1 MKIPRTSPHPK
12 KSTAFFA
19 LAAAAALTL
28 SGCVNNAADTS
39 SSPSPSGSTVS
50 SGPDEAAVAL
60 LPADVRD
67 SGKLVVGTNLTYAPD
82 EFKTPDG
89 QPTGWGID
97 LVTEMSARLG
107 LDPDLRDSQFD
118 NIIPGVK
125 GGKYDVGWAS
135 FTDTLERQA
144 SVDFV
149 DYYNAGIQ
157 WASRTDNPVNPD
169 DACGLTIAVGTGT
182 YQETEEL
189 PAKSKACEE
198 AGKPPL
204 ELLKL
209 DTQGDIT
216 NAVVLGR
223 ADAMSADSPV
233 TQYAVSQTDGKLML
247 AGDIFDAAPF
257 GAAVAKDGD
266 MGPAV
271 QAALQS
277 MMDDGTYLAI
287 LEEWGV
293 EAGAIETA
301 TINGGTS

>member
-1 MKIPRTSPHPK
+1 V
-12 KSTAFFA
+12 AA
-19 LAAAAALTL
+19 LAAVAGLVLT
-28 SGCVNNAADTS
+28 GCVNNESDSTPSATATGAA
-39 SSPSPSGSTVS
+39 VV
-50 SGPDEAAVAL
+50 DEAARAM

-67 SGKLVVGTNLTYAPD
+67 SGTLVIGTNLTYAPD
-82 EFKTPDG
+82 EFKKPDG
-89 QPTGWGID
+89 TPTGWGID
-97 LVTEMSARLG
+97 LVTALSARLG
-107 LDPDLRDSQFD
+107 LEADLRDSQFD

-135 FTDTLERQA
+135 FTDTLERQD

-157 WASRTDNPVNPD
+157 WASRAGETVDPDN
-169 DACGLTIAVGTGT
+169 ACGLTIAVGTGT

-189 PAKSKACEE
+189 PAKSKACVA
-198 AGKPPL
+198 AGKEPL
-204 ELLKL
+204 KLLKL

-233 TQYAVSQTDGKLML
+233 TQYAVAQTDGKLQL

-257 GAAVAKDGD
+257 GMATAKGSE
-266 MGPAV
+266 MTPAL

-277 MMDDGTYLAI
+277 MIDDGTYLAI
-287 LEEWGV
+287 LKEWGV
-293 EAGAIETA
+293 EAGAVDTA

>member
-1 MKIPRTSPHPK
+1 MTITRKRGFGRV
-12 KSTAFFA
+12 AA
-19 LAAAAALTL
+19 LAAVAGLVLT
-28 SGCVNNAADTS
+28 GCVNNESDSTPSATATGAA
-39 SSPSPSGSTVS
+39 VV
-50 SGPDEAAVAL
+50 DEAARAL

-67 SGKLVVGTNLTYAPD
+67 SGTLVIGTNLTYAPD
-82 EFKTPDG
+82 EFKNPDG
-89 QPTGWGID
+89 TPTGWGID
-97 LVTEMSARLG
+97 LVTAMSQRLG
-107 LDPDLRDSQFD
+107 LKPDLRDSQFD

-157 WASRTDNPVNPD
+157 WATRAGETVDPDN
-169 DACGLTIAVGTGT
+169 ACGLTIAVGTGT
-182 YQETEEL
+182 YQETDEL

-204 ELLKL
+204 KLLKL

-233 TQYAVSQTDGKLML
+233 TQYAVSQTDGKLVL

-257 GAAVAKDGD
+257 GMATAKDGE
-266 MGPAV
+266 MTKAL
-271 QAALQS
+271 QAAMQS
-277 MMDDGTYLAI
+277 MMDDGTYEAI
-287 LEEWGV
+287 LKQWGV
-293 EAGAIETA
+293 EAGAVDTA

>member
-1 MKIPRTSPHPK
+1 MTITK
-12 KSTAFFA
+12 KRGIGRVAA
-19 LAAAAALTL
+19 LAAAAGLVL
-28 SGCVNNAADTS
+28 SGCVNNESDSTPSATATGAA
-39 SSPSPSGSTVS
+39 VV
-50 SGPDEAAVAL
+50 DEAARAM

-67 SGKLVVGTNLTYAPD
+67 SGTLVIGTNLTYAPD
-82 EFKTPDG
+82 EFKKPDG
-89 QPTGWGID
+89 TPTGWGID
-97 LVTEMSARLG
+97 LVTALSARLG
-107 LDPDLRDSQFD
+107 LEADLRDSQFD

-135 FTDTLERQA
+135 FTDTLERQD

-157 WASRTDNPVNPD
+157 WASRAGETVDPDN
-169 DACGLTIAVGTGT
+169 ACGLTIAVGTGT

-189 PAKSKACEE
+189 PAKSKACVA
-198 AGKPPL
+198 AGKEPL
-204 ELLKL
+204 KLLKL

-233 TQYAVSQTDGKLML
+233 TQYAVAQTDGKLQL

-257 GAAVAKDGD
+257 GMATAKGSE
-266 MGPAV
+266 MTPAL

-277 MMDDGTYLAI
+277 MIDDGTYLAI
-287 LEEWGV
+287 LKEWGV
-293 EAGAIETA
+293 EAGAVDTA